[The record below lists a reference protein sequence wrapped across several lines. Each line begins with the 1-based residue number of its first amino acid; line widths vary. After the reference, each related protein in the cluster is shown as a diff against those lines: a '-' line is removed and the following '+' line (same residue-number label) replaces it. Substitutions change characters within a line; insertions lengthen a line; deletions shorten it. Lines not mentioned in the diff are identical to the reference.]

1 MITDVIK
8 AVESSNNQ
16 YALRF
21 EEKMYFHHK
30 ALKTKLSN
38 VIKRVKML
46 NNCSLE
52 TALMIMSTSWGF
64 YQILGVNLYSI
75 CSYDKDIMSFL
86 QNADHQ
92 DKAFYTFCN
101 IQKIDLE
108 KTEEDL
114 KTLTIFYTEIEK
126 QAKSKMELIIELE
139 NELTNNR
146 NNYEG
151 LIKFIYHYNGAK
163 FMSDQFID
171 YLLRMIK
178 EAKKYIKGGIQ
189 NA

>member
-1 MITDVIK
+1 MIADVIK

-16 YALRF
+16 FAFRF

-30 ALKTKLSN
+30 AMRSKLSN

-52 TALMIMSTSWGF
+52 TALMILSTSWGL

-75 CSYDKDIMSFL
+75 CSYDKSIMSFL
-86 QNADHQ
+86 QNTDHQ
-92 DKAFYTFCN
+92 DKAFYTFCSV
-101 IQKIDLE
+101 QKIDLE
-108 KTEEDL
+108 KTEDDL
-114 KTLTIFYTEIEK
+114 KKLTKFYIEKEK
-126 QAKSKMELIIELE
+126 QAKSKFELIIELE

-146 NNYEG
+146 NSYEE
-151 LIKFIYHYNGAK
+151 LIKFVYFYNGAK

-171 YLLRMIK
+171 YLLRMINQARK
-178 EAKKYIKGGIQ
+178 HINGVI
-189 NA
+189 